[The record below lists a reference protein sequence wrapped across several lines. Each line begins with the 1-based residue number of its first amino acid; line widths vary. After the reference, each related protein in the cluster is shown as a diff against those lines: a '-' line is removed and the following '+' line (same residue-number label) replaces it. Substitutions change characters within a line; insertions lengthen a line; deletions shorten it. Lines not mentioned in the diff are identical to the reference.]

1 MTDTERRLR
10 QEREQI
16 LDRVHAGRARLT
28 AAAVADSETGAGMA
42 DDALRL
48 RWLNREIE
56 RACQSAHCGLSWPR
70 GW

>member
-1 MTDTERRLR
+1 MTDNERRLR

-56 RACQSAHCGLSWPR
+56 RASRGLSWPR

>member
-56 RACQSAHCGLSWPR
+56 RASRGLSWPR